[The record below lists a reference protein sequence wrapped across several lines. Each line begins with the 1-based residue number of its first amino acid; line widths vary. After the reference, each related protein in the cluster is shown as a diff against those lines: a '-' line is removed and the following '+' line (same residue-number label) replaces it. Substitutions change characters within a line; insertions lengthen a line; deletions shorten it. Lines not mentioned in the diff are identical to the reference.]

1 MMATPQLKKVQSSHQ
16 SLLSGSAMKKQT
28 KIKVFF
34 QEPTKIHKI
43 EIDA

>member
-1 MMATPQLKKVQSSHQ
+1 MASPQLKKAQSSHQ

-34 QEPTKIHKI
+34 QEQSKTHKI
-43 EIDA
+43 EMDA